1 MEEIVLD
8 HPVESTQAA
17 QPLSNTDPQFH
28 QAVYASYE
36 PLPDGWPQGNA
47 RGILQVVPKLR
58 SGGVE
63 RGTIDISEALQN
75 NGFRSFV
82 ASEGGGLVSRLT
94 RHGATHVELP
104 VASKNPLVM
113 WQNVSRLVHVI
124 RKYDIDLIHAR
135 SRAPAW
141 SAYYAAKQ
149 AGIPFVTTFHGHYSI
164 QGKMKH
170 AYNRI
175 MTRGD
180 HVIAI
185 SDFTM
190 RHIRDNYDGLPEHLH
205 VIPRGVDLGSFSPEA
220 VSRSR
225 IIALAEAW
233 RLPDDKPIIFMPAR
247 FTQWK
252 GHEWLIK
259 SLAQMRAMEFCCV
272 MAGDDDG
279 HDGYRQRLEDLVM
292 KLGLGGMVRIVEP
305 TNDMPAAYM
314 LADVVVCPSI
324 QPEAFGR
331 VPVEA
336 AAMNKVVVA
345 AQHGGVLETV
355 VNGITGWL
363 VPPGDED
370 QLATALSTV
379 ISMPTDQ
386 RSRFGAKGRQ
396 HVTQHFTLPH
406 MQARTLAV
414 YDKAIR
420 EKRG

>member
-1 MEEIVLD
+1 MEATLLD
-8 HPVESTQAA
+8 APTAPIAENPSAPNAPAA
-17 QPLSNTDPQFH
+17 HNGLFD
-28 QAVYASYE
+28 SYE
-36 PLPDGWPQGNA
+36 PVPASWPKGEG
-47 RGILQVVPKLR
+47 RGVLQVLPKLR

-63 RGTIDISEALQN
+63 RGTIDVSEALQA
-75 NGFRSFV
+75 NGFRSVV

-94 RHGATHVELP
+94 RHGAKHVDLP
-104 VASKNPLVM
+104 LSSKNPFVM
-113 WQNVSRLVHVI
+113 WQNINRLVNII

-141 SAYYAAKQ
+141 SAYYAAQ
-149 AGIPFVTTFHGHYSI
+149 QTGIPFVTTFHGHYSI
-164 QGKMKH
+164 TGKFKH

-190 RHIRDNYDGLPEHLH
+190 RHIRENYPGHPSHLH
-205 VIPRGVDLGSFSPEA
+205 VIPRGVDVNSFSPEA

-225 IIALAEAW
+225 MIALAEAW

-252 GHEWLIK
+252 GHEWLVRA
-259 SLAQMRAMEFCCV
+259 LAQMQSMEFCCV

-279 HDGYRQRLEDLVM
+279 HDGYRQRLEELVM

-314 LADVVVCPSI
+314 LADVVVCPST

-355 VNGITGWL
+355 VNGMTGWL
-363 VPPGDED
+363 VPVGDD
-370 QLATALSTV
+370 AQLATALSTV

-386 RSRFGAKGRQ
+386 RSRFGAKARQ
-396 HVTQHFTLPH
+396 HVSEHFTMAH

-414 YDKAIR
+414 YDEAMR
-420 EKRG
+420 EKRR